1 MLEDLT
7 FTLPEKTYLG
17 PIINTIKSTHRLIK
31 SVQLSKTY
39 QQNYT
44 FTITY
49 QSLSKDLSA
58 ADIAPIRKKI
68 VSNLKIKFKADL
80 IGELH

>member
-1 MLEDLT
+1 
-7 FTLPEKTYLG
+7 
-17 PIINTIKSTHRLIK
+17 
-31 SVQLSKTY
+31 LSKTY

-68 VSNLKIKFKADL
+68 VSLLKTKFQAQLVGK
-80 IGELH
+80 I